1 MRRVLPYLMIVTVV
15 VLAVLMGGCAGKAAT
30 STTTSS
36 SEGTST
42 TIGEGLSGDT
52 STTLGA
58 DISTTLETTS
68 TTIATTP
75 TAAASQG
82 IRHQQTEARLAY
94 SGTWSTTSAASASG
108 GSFVY
113 ANASG
118 SVTVRFI
125 GTHVSWIA
133 KTSPSYGKAKVTLD
147 GSSAGT
153 VDLYS
158 VSAKWQQKVWQSGTL
173 KSGSHVVTIAWTG
186 LKRSAA
192 KSTYIDVDA
201 LDVVG
206 VVTGRYQQSNARLV
220 YAGSWKTAA
229 TSSAAGGSFAYA
241 NTSGSSVTIHFS
253 GIDLAWY
260 AKQGPSYGKAK
271 VTVDGGSPVTVDLYS
286 ASVLWKQKVWSTGI
300 LASGTHTVK
309 IQWAGSKRTAA
320 TGTNINVD
328 QVDVTGTLK

>member
-1 MRRVLPYLMIVTVV
+1 MRRVLPYLLIVIVV
-15 VLAVLMGGCAGKAAT
+15 VFAVFLGGCAGKAAT

-36 SEGTST
+36 GESTST
-42 TIGEGLSGDT
+42 TIGEGLGGDT
-52 STTLGA
+52 STSLSLDT
-58 DISTTLETTS
+58 STTLETTS
-68 TTIATTP
+68 TTVATTP
-75 TAAASQG
+75 AAASQG
-82 IRHQQTEARLAY
+82 IRHQQTETRLAY
-94 SGTWSTTSAASASG
+94 SGTWSTTAAGSASG

-133 KTSPSYGKAKVTLD
+133 KTSPSYGKAKVTVD
-147 GSSAGT
+147 GSSAGA

-158 VSAKWQQKVWQSGTL
+158 ASTKWQQKVWQSGTL

-186 LKRSAA
+186 SKRTAA
-192 KSTYIDVDA
+192 KGTYIDVDA

-220 YAGSWKTAA
+220 YAGSWKTTA

-260 AKQGPSYGKAK
+260 AKQGPTYGKAK

-286 ASVLWKQKVWSTGI
+286 AGVLWKQRVWSTGI

-320 TGTNINVD
+320 TGTNINID